1 MDFND
6 KEILI
11 KMVSKDFKVKI
22 NVNNSVMDLK
32 HRIIAKLEEDNFKIY
47 FENIVLA
54 NKNGKLEDNQ
64 PIREIIPN
72 NLFIMSIKPIVC
84 PYHEYHSRNYPI

>member
-11 KMVSKDFKVKI
+11 KMVSKNFKVKI

-32 HRIIAKLEEDNFKIY
+32 DKIIAKLEEDNFKIY

-64 PIREIIPN
+64 LIREIIPN

-84 PYHEYHSRNYPI
+84 PYHE